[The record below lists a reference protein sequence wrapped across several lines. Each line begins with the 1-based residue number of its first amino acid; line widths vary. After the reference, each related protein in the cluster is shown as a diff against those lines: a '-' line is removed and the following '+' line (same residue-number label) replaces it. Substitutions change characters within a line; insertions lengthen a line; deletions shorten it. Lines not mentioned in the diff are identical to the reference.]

1 MYLLAKGSTELHLF
15 QTRFVI
21 GWESDRDGDITKPLS
36 LKTIDNAGY
45 RDQLNKR
52 FGCVQV
58 NRKGKRQR
66 TLNAGALL
74 RSVPNVELFMGGTKL
89 GGLSS

>member
-1 MYLLAKGSTELHLF
+1 M
-15 QTRFVI
+15 
-21 GWESDRDGDITKPLS
+21 
-36 LKTIDNAGY
+36 
-45 RDQLNKR
+45 
-52 FGCVQV
+52 QV

-74 RSVPNVELFMGGTKL
+74 RPVPNVELFVEGTKL